1 MSGTVLASPD
11 FTWDPVARPPIAG
24 IRPYRD
30 GTFRLGPEIVGD
42 KFVVHNYGH
51 GGGGITLSW
60 GSALEVVDIV
70 RQRGVSAG
78 DKVAVLGAGVMGL
91 TAAISLA
98 EIGLDVSIYT
108 DKLTP
113 FTTSRVAGGQ
123 WAPSMVNQ
131 DDPTRFARMLRRAHA
146 THLSKGAAYGV
157 STRINYTLT
166 RAANFDDCPRDVIP
180 APQSFAHLPFQHLTS
195 PGFGYQTLLVEPP
208 IFLPRLL
215 QDLADRGLVPEVR
228 KLDTLSE
235 VSTLDAD
242 IVINCTG
249 IGAKTLCNDAKMH
262 PIRGQLV
269 LLPPQPTLKWLFAGS
284 HIYVFPR
291 ADSVVVGG
299 TEEFGVSDPT
309 PVLAICKQFLAHA
322 KAVFSGQGETS
333 ALVAEAAPDWLMK
346 SK

>member
-1 MSGTVLASPD
+1 MSATILPSPD
-11 FTWDPVARPPIAG
+11 FDWDPVARPPIAG

-30 GTFRLGPEIVGD
+30 GTFRLGPETVGE

-70 RQRGVSAG
+70 RQHGVSAG

-91 TAAISLA
+91 TAAVCLA

-108 DKLTP
+108 EKLTP

-131 DDPTRFARMLRRAHA
+131 DNPTRVARMLERAHK
-146 THLSKGAAYGV
+146 THLSKGADYGV
-157 STRINYTLT
+157 STRVNYTLT

-180 APQSFAHLPFQHLTS
+180 APQSFAHLPFPHLTS

-215 QDLADRGLVPEVR
+215 QDLADRGIVPEVR
-228 KLDTLSE
+228 KLNALSE

-249 IGAKTLCNDAKMH
+249 IGAKALCNDAKMH

-269 LLPPQPTLKWLFAGS
+269 LLPPALKWLFAAS

-299 TEEFGVSDPT
+299 TEELGVSDPT

-322 KAVFSGQGETS
+322 KAVFAGQAAAS
-333 ALVAEAAPDWLMK
+333 ALVAEAAPDWLFK